1 MKPQFRNTRT
11 YGTALLSSLLVLS
24 MHANLAQSQSDD
36 APLDVACARYVEE
49 SVRQHAANVQLG
61 AGLKP
66 PAWSADR
73 GAHMAWCLR
82 GDNRRSTPSALAE
95 RERALQ
101 KHVLATSGDACRRY
115 AAESVRQQRDN
126 RQLGS
131 GFPPPVWSDDLKS
144 HENWCKQAN
153 EAQSTPAHLA
163 DRAFKLQA
171 YVLAHSQLP
180 SSPIDTTGEN
190 AGSAAAAGGLATIHG
205 AKAGGPSA
213 PVASGQPGG
222 YSALATFPDHCYQG
236 QGRCLWVIPAATRE
250 STFAFEYQDVEGRLD
265 ITVQTVIAD
274 LAFAGQSNAPAYACA
289 YLRSD
294 QNTQQAAPET
304 VTSKTAKASP
314 HRHGLLRHL
323 HAGGHPAQRLENP
336 GWYTAYTPYQAEI
349 SQGRLEALLTYQQM
363 VMDLTGWNWPM
374 PRMLDEATAA
384 AEAMTLLQRVNRKS
398 KSNASW
404 SPRTAIRRRSPSWR
418 PAPSPLGIEVHVADP
433 PS

>member
-49 SVRQHAANVQLG
+49 SVRQQAANVQLG

-304 VTSKTAKASP
+304 VTSKTAKASQAVVKVAGSTLP
-314 HRHGLLRHL
+314 VLSRGQCLLSDDVPYDQLDRLVNQGVSWHGSIVIVSREPMMIDAYKVNSQIRNTVDPALGTPRWAQMPKAFVSGESERAVTAYAVDCRKPRGYEGLCAYARGLL
-323 HAGGHPAQRLENP
+323 
-336 GWYTAYTPYQAEI
+336 
-349 SQGRLEALLTYQQM
+349 GRM
-363 VMDLTGWNWPM
+363 N
-374 PRMLDEATAA
+374 
-384 AEAMTLLQRVNRKS
+384 
-398 KSNASW
+398 
-404 SPRTAIRRRSPSWR
+404 
-418 PAPSPLGIEVHVADP
+418 
-433 PS
+433 